1 MTYDRCF
8 YSLLKRC
15 LPSRQ
20 GCDIDFISASNCR
33 CNLKSFFS
41 RVYRRQTKSAESVLC
56 ALPPPRN
63 VRLRLD
69 WFRAFLMPPVPY
81 ISCLPPKKKGEAR
94 GVTIIQS
101 VPRWQVNK
109 LVTRHQKISILFIFK
124 VTRVK
129 KFVEVGKRVRWTT
142 VQQLAKKIYL
152 QRKRRHCPVIPLCL

>member
-1 MTYDRCF
+1 MRSTA
-8 YSLLKRC
+8 SQKRPTTAR
-15 LPSRQ
+15 LVS
-20 GCDIDFISASNCR
+20 G
-33 CNLKSFFS
+33 FS
-41 RVYRRQTKSAESVLC
+41 YAARPLY
-56 ALPPPRN
+56 
-63 VRLRLD
+63 
-69 WFRAFLMPPVPY
+69 FLSPA
-81 ISCLPPKKKGEAR
+81 KKKGEAR